1 MGSKKQFLV
10 QSLKRAAALAS
21 VLGVLGGI
29 SAGAVSAQTARYQ
42 PLNQQS
48 QRAAL
53 GTPLRSGVAP
63 PIPTSYSRIP
73 SQNSVRIVG
82 AQPAT
87 PPRSTQQATVN
98 RRALIG
104 RGRMISAGYPQDSAV
119 APGPGGLPQDP
130 DQSVLQR
137 DDKQTPDIF
146 GNDQPIPTVPKN
158 DFPLNPTP
166 QDPETAE
173 PQNGELPD
181 DIFKDPF
188 KDERRPNQTKPP
200 VEIPGQMEPTPA
212 DPPKNGD
219 DLPKDPD
226 TQTDPNPFKPEETI
240 PDDQIDYKPGRGFSP
255 TQSQSN
261 VYAPPGSRDVLEQK
275 RQRRLF
281 CSCL

>member
-1 MGSKKQFLV
+1 MIRLPRFCVCDCMHSMLPADCVLQFTFEQFSARGNTKIPISLYLEWPAMGSKKQFLV

-53 GTPLRSGVAP
+53 GTPLRSGAAP

-119 APGPGGLPQDP
+119 APGPGGLPQDS

-137 DDKQTPDIF
+137 DDKQTPGIF
-146 GNDQPIPTVPKN
+146 Q
-158 DFPLNPTP
+158 
-166 QDPETAE
+166 
-173 PQNGELPD
+173 
-181 DIFKDPF
+181 
-188 KDERRPNQTKPP
+188 
-200 VEIPGQMEPTPA
+200 
-212 DPPKNGD
+212 
-219 DLPKDPD
+219 
-226 TQTDPNPFKPEETI
+226 
-240 PDDQIDYKPGRGFSP
+240 
-255 TQSQSN
+255 
-261 VYAPPGSRDVLEQK
+261 
-275 RQRRLF
+275 
-281 CSCL
+281 